1 MSSGNGI
8 SKNGSHVDRRYAAGT
23 YFEDPLRHNSDAK
36 FKAECFLKLLRK
48 SKEKLGAMGVRSYI
62 DVGCG
67 SGEVVRLIADSL
79 RKDGFQLETVKGYDV
94 SPHVRGLHADAID
107 YVHGDYSESDD
118 YADLVTL
125 FDVLEHVVDPI
136 GFLKRIATRSR
147 IVGLHLPLD
156 YSVSNAMRDKFQSL
170 LEDPGHRLF
179 LDTTLALNLLT
190 LSGLRIVAYDYTFGF
205 RAPSGHGSIMS
216 KIAYPL
222 RWLLSKISPWLMSK
236 TVGGASLMV
245 VALTPAGQSMGEDA

>member
-1 MSSGNGI
+1 M
-8 SKNGSHVDRRYAAGT
+8 
-23 YFEDPLRHNSDAK
+23 
-36 FKAECFLKLLRK
+36 
-48 SKEKLGAMGVRSYI
+48 
-62 DVGCG
+62 
-67 SGEVVRLIADSL
+67 
-79 RKDGFQLETVKGYDV
+79 
-94 SPHVRGLHADAID
+94 SPHVRELHSHSID

-136 GFLKRIATRSR
+136 GFLRRIAARSR
-147 IVGLHLPLD
+147 IVGLHIPLD
-156 YSVSNAMRDKFQSL
+156 YSVSNAIRDKFQGL

-205 RAPSGHGSIMS
+205 RAPTGHGSIMS

-222 RWLLSKISPWLMSK
+222 RLLLSKISPWLMSK
-236 TVGGASLMV
+236 TIGGASLMV
-245 VALTPAGQSMGEDA
+245 IVLTPAVQSMGNDA

>member
-1 MSSGNGI
+1 MSGNNDC
-8 SKNGSHVDRRYAAGT
+8 SKNGPHVDLQYAAGT
-23 YFEDPLRHNSDAK
+23 YFEDPQRHSSDAM

-48 SKEKLGAMGVRSYI
+48 SKEKIGAIRIRSYT

-67 SGEVVRLIADSL
+67 SGEVVRIVADSL

-94 SPHVRGLHADAID
+94 SPHVRELRSHSID

-118 YADLVTL
+118 YADLITL

-136 GFLKRIATRSR
+136 GFLKRIAMRSR

-156 YSVSNAMRDKFQSL
+156 YSVSNALRNKFQEL

-179 LDTTLALNLLT
+179 LDATLALNLLT
-190 LSGLRIVAYDYTFGF
+190 LSGLRIIAYDYTFNF
-205 RAPSGHGSIMS
+205 RSPSGHRSIMS

-222 RWLLSKISPWLMSK
+222 RLLLSKISPWLMSK
-236 TVGGASLMV
+236 TIGGASLMV
-245 VALTPAGQSMGEDA
+245 VALTSAGQSTGNDA